1 MSNFDIILQVIAA
14 CKHFQADLR
23 FVFNR
28 LCYLSVLPRHA
39 KTKKVIQLIFTRSGL
54 KSKKCK
60 VNYFFLREECS
71 KRKLSVRESKIKKK
85 PFGIGK

>member
-14 CKHFQADLR
+14 WKHF
-23 FVFNR
+23 

-71 KRKLSVRESKIKKK
+71 KRKLSVRESKI
-85 PFGIGK
+85 